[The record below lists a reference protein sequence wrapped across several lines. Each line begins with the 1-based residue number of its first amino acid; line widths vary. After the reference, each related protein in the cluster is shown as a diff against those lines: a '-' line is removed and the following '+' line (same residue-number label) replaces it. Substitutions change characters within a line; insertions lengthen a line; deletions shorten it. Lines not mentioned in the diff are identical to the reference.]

1 MKYITITVLL
11 QNDERERNYD
21 MNSIRGYRARIGL
34 IYIASAYAMDVEFQ
48 MMAPAGVT
56 THTTRV
62 KLSDDPSHFTAEDLI
77 ALEGRTLEA
86 TDIIAQ
92 APLQA
97 IAFGCTSGSFV
108 NGPAYDQKLRDQ
120 MTEIA
125 KIPCTTTS
133 HAVVQAL
140 QVLQVKKIA
149 IATPYTEE
157 VNKRAATYFAAHDFQ
172 ITNLSGL
179 GLMNDYHISKVDDE
193 TVYQMAK
200 QVDTEDAEAIFIS
213 CTGLH
218 TTPIIQYLEND
229 LGKPVI
235 TSNQATFWHT
245 LRLSGI
251 QDELTKFG
259 SLFQY

>member
-1 MKYITITVLL
+1 MFSL
-11 QNDERERNYD
+11 
-21 MNSIRGYRARIGL
+21 RGYRARIGL

-48 MMAPAGVT
+48 TMAPNGVT

-62 KLSDDPSHFTAEDLI
+62 KLSEDPSHFTPEDLI
-77 ALEGRTLEA
+77 ALEDRTLGA
-86 TDIIAQ
+86 TSVIAQ

-97 IAFGCTSGSFV
+97 IAFGCTSGSFI
-108 NGPAYDQKLRDQ
+108 NGPAYDEKLRRQ

-125 KIPCTTTS
+125 NVPCTTTS

-140 QVLQVKKIA
+140 QALQVKKIA
-149 IATPYTEE
+149 IATPYTET
-157 VNKRAATYFAAHDFQ
+157 VNERASSYFTAHRFQ
-172 ITNLSGL
+172 ITNMSGL
-179 GLMNDYHISKVDDE
+179 GLMNDYHISNVDDE
-193 TVYQMAK
+193 TIYQMAK
-200 QVDTEDAEAIFIS
+200 QVNTDDAEAVFIS

-218 TTPIIQYLEND
+218 TTSIIRYLEKD

-245 LRLSGI
+245 LRLSSI
-251 QDELTKFG
+251 ADEITEYG

>member
-1 MKYITITVLL
+1 MHSL
-11 QNDERERNYD
+11 
-21 MNSIRGYRARIGL
+21 RGYRARIGL

-48 MMAPAGVT
+48 TMAPVGVT

-62 KLSDDPSHFTAEDLI
+62 KLADDPSHFTLEDLE
-77 ALEGRTLEA
+77 ALEGRILEA
-86 TDIIAQ
+86 TSTIGQ

-97 IAFGCTSGSFV
+97 IAFGCTSGSFAK
-108 NGPAYDQKLRDQ
+108 GPLYDEQLRAK

-125 KIPCTTTS
+125 SVPCTTTS

-140 QVLQVKKIA
+140 QALQVKKIA
-149 IATPYTEE
+149 IATPYTEAL
-157 VNKRAATYFAAHDFQ
+157 NDLAASYFTENHFH
-172 ITNLSGL
+172 ITNMSGL
-179 GLMNDYHISKVDDE
+179 GLMDDYQISNLDDE
-193 TVYQMAK
+193 TIYQMAK
-200 QVDTEDAEAIFIS
+200 QVDTDDAEAIFIS

-218 TTPIIQYLEND
+218 TIPFIEYLEKD

-251 QDELTKFG
+251 KDSLTAYG
-259 SLFQY
+259 VLFEH